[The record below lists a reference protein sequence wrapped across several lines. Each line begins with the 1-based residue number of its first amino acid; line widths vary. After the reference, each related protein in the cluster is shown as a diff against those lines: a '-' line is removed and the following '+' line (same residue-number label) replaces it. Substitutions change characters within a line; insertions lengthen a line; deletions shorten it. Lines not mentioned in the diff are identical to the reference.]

1 MTESAGSQK
10 EDAVCSRCLDVQL
23 ISNKKNVALIVIAI
37 DVLSFLLINFII
49 NSFAGITSS
58 VGGKGSLEDALT
70 VLNILPNMN
79 MIVHSKFVR
88 SVYTVLF
95 LFIAVLDVAFVYQ
108 IKFAYSEEE
117 INIGQ
122 KGTQRW
128 TTFEEIKQQYVEI
141 EDRKVEYDGPPG
153 FPICEHGNKIYIDT
167 SPVNNVVIGTTR
179 SGKGETMVYKSI
191 DVYSRSKKKPSMV
204 TIDMKIELYKSS
216 KPTLEKRGY
225 DVYLLN
231 LQDPLHSMGDDVLDI
246 IKQF

>member
-1 MTESAGSQK
+1 M
-10 EDAVCSRCLDVQL
+10 
-23 ISNKKNVALIVIAI
+23 
-37 DVLSFLLINFII
+37 INFVI

-58 VGGKGSLEDALT
+58 VGGGGKLADAISFVNIFPRMSL
-70 VLNILPNMN
+70 IL
-79 MIVHSKFVR
+79 HSKFVR

-128 TTFEEIKQQYVEI
+128 TELEEIKEQYIEI
-141 EDRKVEYDGPPG
+141 EDRKIEYDGPPG

-191 DVYSRSKKKPSMV
+191 DVYSRSKQRPSIV
-204 TIDMKIELYKSS
+204 AIDMKIELYKSS
-216 KPTLEKRGY
+216 KKTLEK
-225 DVYLLN
+225 
-231 LQDPLHSMGDDVLDI
+231 GDMKYI
-246 IKQF
+246 C

>member
-1 MTESAGSQK
+1 MTDK
-10 EDAVCSRCLDVQL
+10 NRRLMKINRI

-117 INIGQ
+117 KARILSEIGDA
-122 KGTQRW
+122 KYTVAR
-128 TTFEEIKQQYVEI
+128 
-141 EDRKVEYDGPPG
+141 R
-153 FPICEHGNKIYIDT
+153 
-167 SPVNNVVIGTTR
+167 
-179 SGKGETMVYKSI
+179 
-191 DVYSRSKKKPSMV
+191 
-204 TIDMKIELYKSS
+204 KSS
-216 KPTLEKRGY
+216 SSTLRLRIGRLSMMDRPDSQSVSMETRFI
-225 DVYLLN
+225 LI
-231 LQDPLHSMGDDVLDI
+231 LHL
-246 IKQF
+246 